1 MHRYLLNIS
10 YIGTTFRGIQKTVNK
25 AEQPRLDTNTVQGAL
40 ELALRIFRPTNEIQ
54 TVLSSRTDA
63 GVHALH
69 STIHVDLERSDG
81 KPYDTTTLTGVLNRT
96 LDKHNLPIRVLSTRR
111 VADTFHCR
119 YHAIGRTYLY
129 RVAVAK
135 YPTEVAEQETS
146 KRSSLKN
153 KGYEVFLP
161 VDELD
166 RCYFLQSDNF
176 NVEQLRETARMFV
189 GVHDFRTFMSTSR
202 QKTPSRDHPMFTVRK
217 IDEINIRPGR
227 SLALAQNGVL
237 ATETYDY
244 WDIEIKARSFLYK
257 QVRRIVGTLLAVAN
271 GRIDRRVVYQM
282 LTIPSKHNWDHR
294 VLVAP
299 ACGLY
304 LCGVHYRET
313 AFELPD
319 ETKSQ

>member
-1 MHRYLLNIS
+1 VYHIVINRNVLIETLS
-10 YIGTTFRGIQKTVNK
+10 GIQKTVNK
-25 AEQPRLDTNTVQGAL
+25 AELPRLDTNTVQGAL
-40 ELALRIFRPTNEIQ
+40 ELALKVFRPTNEIQ

-81 KPYDTTTLTGVLNRT
+81 KPYDPTTLTGVLNRT
-96 LDKHNLPIRVLSTRR
+96 LDKHKLAIRVLSTRR

-119 YHAIGRTYLY
+119 YHATGRTYLY
-129 RVAVAK
+129 RVAVARN
-135 YPTEVAEQETS
+135 PAEAAPDEAS
-146 KRSSLKN
+146 NRSSLKN
-153 KGYEVFLP
+153 KSYEAFLP
-161 VDELD
+161 VDEID
-166 RCYFLQSDNF
+166 RCYFLQNADFSIERLKD
-176 NVEQLRETARMFV
+176 TARMFI

-202 QKTPSRDHPMFTVRK
+202 QKSSSRDHPMFTVRK

-227 SLALAQNGVL
+227 SLALGQNGVL

-244 WDIEIKARSFLYK
+244 WDIEIKAKSFLYK
-257 QVRRIVGTLLAVAN
+257 QVRRIVGTLLAIAN
-271 GRIDRRVVYQM
+271 GRIDRRDVYQM

-304 LCGVHYRET
+304 LCGVHYRQT
-313 AFELPD
+313 AF
-319 ETKSQ
+319 